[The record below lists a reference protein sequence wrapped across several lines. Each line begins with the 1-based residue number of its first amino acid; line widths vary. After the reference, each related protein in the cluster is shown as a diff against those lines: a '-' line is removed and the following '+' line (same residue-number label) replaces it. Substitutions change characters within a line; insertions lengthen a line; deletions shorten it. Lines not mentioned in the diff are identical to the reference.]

1 MGVSAEQGPKVIYGQ
16 RPPIGSGGSN
26 NPDCGPSMVWG
37 GWCLLDGRVGY
48 NVTRQGAVGWYG
60 EDAVC
65 VDQVP
70 SALTTTGIA
79 AAQVPVSG
87 TPLTLLAAT
96 AGGITVLTAPVVV
109 WASGNTIPVGALA
122 IDSLPGLVQLG
133 NLAQLSTGVTRLNAY
148 DPTKA
153 VSRAVTITS
162 VGNDSAATVTVSG
175 ADLYGYPQTQTLAMG
190 NAAAVTTTKTFKF
203 IYSIT
208 PTGTLSGSNVSVGQA
223 DVYGFPMLAKSWG
236 AYVSIFWN
244 NAAITANTGF
254 VAPDTTSPATASTG
268 DVRGTYALQSS
279 PSDGTKRLQ
288 FVITPAVV
296 NTTTNIGLFGQTP
309 A

>member
-1 MGVSAEQGPKVIYGQ
+1 MGVSAEQGPKVFYGQ
-16 RPPIGSGGSN
+16 RPNLGAGGSN
-26 NPDCGPSMVWG
+26 NPDCGPGMVWG
-37 GWCLLDGRVGY
+37 GWCLIDGRVGY
-48 NVTRQGAVGWYG
+48 NVTRQGSLGWYG

-70 SALTTTGIA
+70 SAISTTAIA
-79 AAQVPVSG
+79 AAQVPVTA
-87 TPLTLLAAT
+87 TPLTLVSTTGA
-96 AGGITVLTAPVVV
+96 GITVLASPVVV
-109 WASGNTIPVGALA
+109 WASGNTIPAGALA
-122 IDSLPGLVQLG
+122 IDGLPGLVQLG

-153 VSRAVTITS
+153 IARAVTITS
-162 VGNDSAATVTVSG
+162 VGNDSAATVTVLG
-175 ADLYGYPQTQTLAMG
+175 ADLYGYPQSQTLTMG

-223 DVYGFPMLAKSWG
+223 DVYGFPMLALRWG

-268 DVRGTYALQSS
+268 DVRGTYAVQSA
-279 PSDGTKRLQ
+279 SDGTKRLQ
-288 FVITPAVV
+288 MVITQAVA
-296 NTTTNIGLFGQTP
+296 NTTTNAGMWGVIP